1 VPGLHG
7 TRHIMLLRRAVS
19 TSDLCSL
26 GAEPLRLE
34 MSPSTRE
41 RRCSLGAEDDDQFGA
56 CALTRNHYAGF
67 SAAEECEAEAARTQI
82 LLHEERQALTVR
94 GNHAQSWH
102 FGCAGPRPGYAHP
115 RPHSGADMRR
125 SSFASTLLAFLRN
138 MRVNGKEPGADCPV
152 RAAPARALNHDIDF
166 DMASRVAPSPSP
178 SPSQLMDLLPDH
190 LKAECI
196 TRMKHCR
203 YRKGQNIVRLG
214 ELGST
219 LFIIEEGSAQAS
231 LHGHHLQSLQRGSF
245 FGEISFLANCARR
258 ISGDNNAEEFMPIP
272 SDLFRMCDV
281 AAQTDCECWTLSEW
295 DFAQVLGQNTKD
307 TAEIMQALA
316 KVSAERLAR
325 IREAQECAMQSRGAG
340 STHIRPPRH
349 VAQIFSRCVL
359 AQMEA
364 QEHF

>member
-178 SPSQLMDLLPDH
+178 SPSQLLDLLPDH

-245 FGEISFLANCARR
+245 FG
-258 ISGDNNAEEFMPIP
+258 
-272 SDLFRMCDV
+272 MCDV